1 MGLVD
6 ILSKKLKRVKCC
18 VKTLFAKPIKE
29 FVFQDLN
36 KNFYKNQKLYLE
48 KWNSILRDANVILR
62 RKGIECYLPDYEDSV
77 DELTLDAMEIT
88 NSENYSCNFANL
100 VSSVKLYAANY
111 LVTDRGKSDKE
122 IKVAIA
128 QLSNIIDCLNFNL
141 VAHINNETI
150 YNMEIVDGQSHI
162 YLLTDAQNINY
173 NDLIKDKIY
182 PYKILTMQNRVV
194 YEILKA
200 AEGIF
205 NKNNTSV
212 YQAFSNL
219 CGKDLYNI
227 DDITFEISEVSE
239 NVQNSNENV

>member
-1 MGLVD
+1 MGLVNV
-6 ILSKKLKRVKCC
+6 LSKKLKRVKCC

-29 FVFQDLN
+29 FVFQDLD
-36 KNFYKNQKLYLE
+36 KNFYRNQKLYLE
-48 KWNSILRDANVILR
+48 KWCGVLKDANVILR
-62 RKGIECYLPDYEDSV
+62 RKGIDCYLPNYEDSV

-100 VSSVKLYAANY
+100 ISCAKLYAANY
-111 LVTDRGKSDKE
+111 MVTDNGKTDKE
-122 IKVAIA
+122 ISVAVS

-162 YLLTDAQNINY
+162 YLITDAQNINY

-182 PYKILTMQNRVV
+182 PFKILTMQNRVV
-194 YEILKA
+194 FEILKI

-205 NKNNTSV
+205 NRNNTSV
-212 YQAFSNL
+212 YQAFSHL
-219 CGKDLYNI
+219 CDQELYNV
-227 DDITFEISEVSE
+227 DDIKFEISETDL
-239 NVQNSNENV
+239 QQ